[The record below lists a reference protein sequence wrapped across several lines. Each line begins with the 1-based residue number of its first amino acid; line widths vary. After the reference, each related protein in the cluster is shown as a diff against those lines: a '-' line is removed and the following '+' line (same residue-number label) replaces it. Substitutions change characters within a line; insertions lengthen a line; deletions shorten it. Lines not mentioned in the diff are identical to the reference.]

1 MSDAAGMTDA
11 ELLAQ
16 LARRDGW
23 SPSVTEVVFA
33 LAEVRRRRLAA
44 AAPAALSWLRDSD
57 ICIVDSVCD
66 TLVALEA
73 HEAIPELLDLLRP
86 EAEDERRINCVVDP
100 FGWYEPPPREA
111 AALALGA
118 LGAREAIPALL
129 RQLGDEFA
137 GPRAGAAEALG
148 RLGAREARA
157 AIEALLQDPD
167 AHVRRKAEEALRAL
181 HTAVGP

>member
-1 MSDAAGMTDA
+1 MTDA
-11 ELLAQ
+11 ELLAR
-16 LARRDGW
+16 LTRRDGW
-23 SPSVTEVVFA
+23 RPSVTEVVFA
-33 LAEVRRRRLAA
+33 LAEVRRRRLLAA
-44 AAPAALSWLRDSD
+44 VPATLAWLRDSD
-57 ICIVDSVCD
+57 ISIVDSACD
-66 TLVALEA
+66 TLVALGAREA
-73 HEAIPELLDLLRP
+73 VPELLDLLRP
-86 EAEDERRINCVVDP
+86 EAEGERRIDCVVDP

-148 RLGAREARA
+148 LLGAEEARA

-167 AHVRRKAEEALRAL
+167 AHVRLKAAEALRAL
-181 HTAVGP
+181 